1 MRHII
6 FSAMLFFMLAS
17 CSQQA
22 NEYNQTMVDT
32 LDTDSAKVEVAAG
45 DTAKAVVDSTCGC
58 VREDNSE
65 EEYYEIRETC
75 RFKIGSPIKGY
86 ENYREIDSI
95 ACYYNKWTYS
105 PDAEYK
111 VVTNDQ
117 HDPGGGYI
125 KTEVCRNGKKIM
137 EKSVE
142 EGGEGKYE
150 SLTYYYVDGTVK
162 HESPAYYRSSI
173 IRGTYGSGEYDY
185 HLYEQRYGQKEQ
197 LFSEICRVTDK
208 VVDENPVLQVVRVT
222 SDRILPD
229 TLTIGYQLLYY
240 DYDRGYCN
248 GEEYDVKSYFVV
260 EEGKGEPVS
269 DTVKLAAKRI
279 YSESRI
285 DLEGLE
291 FVEIGK

>member
-1 MRHII
+1 MFPNEIVDCLHLVGNRTNNPYG
-6 FSAMLFFMLAS
+6 FRLRLFCVWLLWPS
-17 CSQQA
+17 C
-22 NEYNQTMVDT
+22 VF
-32 LDTDSAKVEVAAG
+32 G
-45 DTAKAVVDSTCGC
+45 D
-58 VREDNSE
+58 
-65 EEYYEIRETC
+65 
-75 RFKIGSPIKGY
+75 
-86 ENYREIDSI
+86 
-95 ACYYNKWTYS
+95 
-105 PDAEYK
+105 
-111 VVTNDQ
+111 
-117 HDPGGGYI
+117 
-125 KTEVCRNGKKIM
+125 
-137 EKSVE
+137 
-142 EGGEGKYE
+142 
-150 SLTYYYVDGTVK
+150 
-162 HESPAYYRSSI
+162 
-173 IRGTYGSGEYDY
+173 
-185 HLYEQRYGQKEQ
+185 EQRYGQKEQ